1 MRGSPGSV
9 AGMVEAEF
17 RVWVLAHVA
26 GSREPGT
33 TFGDR
38 GGRSWEEEWRLG
50 CICAENALGDAE
62 LWQRAFRLSH
72 TKPPNQDKTVVF
84 CGQRDKGECS
94 ECRQAQSKLFP
105 GFCYAV
111 SLPPFLSSESPSA
124 AASSGHLRSQL

>member
-38 GGRSWEEEWRLG
+38 GGRSGRRNGGL
-50 CICAENALGDAE
+50 
-62 LWQRAFRLSH
+62 
-72 TKPPNQDKTVVF
+72 
-84 CGQRDKGECS
+84 
-94 ECRQAQSKLFP
+94 
-105 GFCYAV
+105 
-111 SLPPFLSSESPSA
+111 
-124 AASSGHLRSQL
+124 AASVQRTHWGTRSFGNERFV